1 MKTILRFMILTLFAI
16 TSISA
21 ETQQECTKKAMDTG
35 AAEVKL
41 CDPKKGD
48 ERKACRETAKEKLS
62 AEKKACFDAAKK
74 AK

>member
-1 MKTILRFMILTLFAI
+1 MKTILILMISILFAI
-16 TSISA
+16 NSISA
-21 ETQQECTKKAMDTG
+21 ETQQECTKKAMDAG

-48 ERKACRETAKEKLS
+48 ERKACRDAAREKLS

-74 AK
+74 NQ